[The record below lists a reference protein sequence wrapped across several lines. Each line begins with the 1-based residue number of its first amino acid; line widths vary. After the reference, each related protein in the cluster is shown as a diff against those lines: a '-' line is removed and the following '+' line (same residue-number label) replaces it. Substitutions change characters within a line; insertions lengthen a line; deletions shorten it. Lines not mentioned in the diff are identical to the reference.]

1 MEPRLKNTHTNK
13 HRSFKRGDRAEFSD
27 GNVKREGEGELT
39 GKKEEEKNGG
49 LDSRP
54 SQMLVVSCLDG
65 TKQLSQVACVLED
78 LKC

>member
-1 MEPRLKNTHTNK
+1 M
-13 HRSFKRGDRAEFSD
+13 
-27 GNVKREGEGELT
+27 KREGEGELT

-54 SQMLVVSCLDG
+54 SQMLVVSCFDG